1 MSVSERD
8 CTCRASEYV
17 RFNLG
22 LLQYPCPVHGY
33 LYANVEERL
42 ELLEERVTALEKEDD
57 DE

>member
-1 MSVSERD
+1 
-8 CTCRASEYV
+8 V